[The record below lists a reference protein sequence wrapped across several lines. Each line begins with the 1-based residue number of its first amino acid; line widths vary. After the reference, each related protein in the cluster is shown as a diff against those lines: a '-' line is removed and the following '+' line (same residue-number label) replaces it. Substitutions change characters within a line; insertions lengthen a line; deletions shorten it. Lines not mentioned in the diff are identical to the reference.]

1 MDNGSRTNFELNWIP
16 KKEKEIKSL
25 ALIILFDKTSLF
37 KVIGSDE
44 RITHHF
50 EYHEPNTLTDLQ
62 DSTDRVQFAVI
73 ASSAKGVS
81 VCHQLCCQK
90 PITHL

>member
-50 EYHEPNTLTDLQ
+50 E
-62 DSTDRVQFAVI
+62 
-73 ASSAKGVS
+73 
-81 VCHQLCCQK
+81 
-90 PITHL
+90 